1 MKWGDENNPKVTLVG
16 KGVCFDTGGLNIKP
30 TSSMGLMKKDMGG
43 AATVLGLAH
52 MIMSLNLNVNLRVII
67 PAVENSISSNSFR
80 PQDILI
86 SEAKIRG
93 TAINFKSFTK
103 IVPMG
108 LIQLATKSAPPT
120 SSMIKPKVTPDSM
133 PIKIFQCKA
142 SDFIRFVFNNLSLTQ
157 SI

>member
-1 MKWGDENNPKVTLVG
+1 M
-16 KGVCFDTGGLNIKP
+16 
-30 TSSMGLMKKDMGG
+30 
-43 AATVLGLAH
+43 VLSPMDANFE
-52 MIMSLNLNVNLRVII
+52 ISFKSEI
-67 PAVENSISSNSFR
+67 P
-80 PQDILI
+80 LI

-142 SDFIRFVFNNLSLTQ
+142 SDFIKICFFLNFTQ
-157 SI
+157 SV